1 MGSSDGNEQQH
12 WTDDTECSAISAMS
26 YLFYFTRILLIRVT
40 LSVVGASVGGDVR
53 DECAPDAWCIHV
65 QSCSIHYSTLDASDG
80 QVNHQVNLTVRLT

>member
-40 LSVVGASVGGDVR
+40 LSVVGASVSGDVC
-53 DECAPDAWCIHV
+53 DKCAPDAWCIHV

-80 QVNHQVNLTVRLT
+80 QVNLVVNLTARLT